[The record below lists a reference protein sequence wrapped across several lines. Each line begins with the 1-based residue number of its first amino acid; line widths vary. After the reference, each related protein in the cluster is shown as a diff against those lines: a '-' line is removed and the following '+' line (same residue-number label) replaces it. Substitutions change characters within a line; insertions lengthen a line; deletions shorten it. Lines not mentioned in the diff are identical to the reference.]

1 MNYRSGSCAV
11 STTDTSDFDT
21 GGSYR
26 DSITSQY
33 DFAITADTCW
43 EESWDLRKETQANV
57 SLQTCFK
64 EIKLEMYTIA
74 QVSVIYL
81 GRKYLKVS
89 ILF

>member
-1 MNYRSGSCAV
+1 MNQTSEISPFLQQIHRISIHEE
-11 STTDTSDFDT
+11 TTV
-21 GGSYR
+21 

-33 DFAITADTCW
+33 CFAITADTCW
-43 EESWDLRKETQANV
+43 KESWDLRNETQANV
-57 SLQTCFK
+57 SLQNCFK